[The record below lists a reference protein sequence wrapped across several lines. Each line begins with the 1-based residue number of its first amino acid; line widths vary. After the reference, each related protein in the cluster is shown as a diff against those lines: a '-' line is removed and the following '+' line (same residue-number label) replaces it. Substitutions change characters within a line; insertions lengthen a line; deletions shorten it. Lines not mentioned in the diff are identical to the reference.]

1 VERLYRAGEEDPE
14 RQTDLSI
21 ATLLSEYEPSEPGT
35 TGRPFFAAN
44 MVTSLDGRAAIG
56 GRSKLLGSERD
67 AELLMG
73 LRTRFDA
80 LLVGASTL
88 RSERYGPLVRN
99 PDTRLARERA
109 GLEPDPL
116 AVVMTRSMDLPW
128 DCPLFT
134 EGVGRVVIYTGVDR
148 EPPPTATEV
157 EVVAVGSDPDVVGLA
172 AWLDGAGIRSV
183 LCEGG
188 PEILGQLLQADLLD
202 ELFLTVHPVITGEAD
217 APRIVEGPGGAITE
231 FELIEVSREGD
242 ELFTRFRPRR

>member
-1 VERLYRAGEEDPE
+1 MERLYRAGTETSE
-14 RQTDLSI
+14 RPTEVSVASVLSG
-21 ATLLSEYEPSEPGT
+21 YEPTAPEVRD
-35 TGRPFFAAN
+35 RPFFAAN
-44 MVTSLDGRAAIG
+44 MVTTLDGRAAVG

-67 AELLMG
+67 GELLMG

-80 LLVGASTL
+80 LLVGAETL
-88 RSERYGPLVRN
+88 RSERYGTLVRD
-99 PDTRLARERA
+99 PGLKLEREQA

-148 EPPPTATEV
+148 DPPPTATAV
-157 EVVAVGSDPDVVGLA
+157 EVVAVGSDPEVGGLA
-172 AWLDGAGIRSV
+172 TWLHERGVRSV

-188 PEILGQLLQADLLD
+188 PKVLGQLLAADLLD
-202 ELFLTVHPVITGEAD
+202 ELFLTVHPVTTAEAG
-217 APRIVEGPGGAITE
+217 APRIVEGPDGSTTA
-231 FELIEVSREGD
+231 FELIELSREGD